1 MLKEIFLKPELANQ
15 VPESS
20 YIVIADVRKSTEAIK
35 KGFQREVNMVGAACI
50 AVVRNNFPQ
59 GTIPYVF
66 GGDGAT
72 FLVPDVHLKSLTDL
86 LRAVQTTVRINL
98 KLSLRVGAVS
108 TAELRAANAD
118 VFLRIEGCGE
128 EEKIYFLQGSGLTLA
143 DKMIKERDSRSD
155 ENSSLLNFVGA
166 DLSGLSC
173 RMLPFQSL
181 RGSIFSFIID
191 FNAAAGEENRILSK
205 LYSTLTEGGEIER
218 LRPLQ
223 KSNTRRKWLSKS
235 WLIEAK
241 LFSSRARIISM
252 FRGFIKTI
260 IENIM
265 TQFVFKFDL
274 KNAMTGLP
282 SEYSEQMLIQS
293 DWIKFNGSLS
303 LILDMNTAEKKKFCG
318 ELELLENQGLLFF
331 GMHQS
336 QSALV
341 ICHLNSESQKKH
353 FHFVDGSDGGLTF
366 AAIQLKSKKMNF
378 SAAVGAGVPRRG

>member
-1 MLKEIFLKPELANQ
+1 MLKDMFLKPESTNQ

-86 LRAVQTTVRINL
+86 LEAVQTSVRVKF
-98 KLSLRVGAVS
+98 KLSLRIGAVS
-108 TAELRAANAD
+108 VAELRSANAD
-118 VFLRIEGCGE
+118 VFVRSEDCGE
-128 EEKIYFLQGSGLTLA
+128 EEEVFFLHGSGLNLA
-143 DKMIKERDSRSD
+143 DKWIKERDSRGD
-155 ENSSLLNFVGA
+155 ENSSRLDYAKAN
-166 DLSGLSC
+166 LSGLSC
-173 RMLPFQSL
+173 RMLPFHSL
-181 RGSIFSFIID
+181 RGSVFSFIVD
-191 FNAAAGEENRILSK
+191 FNVPTEEQHNISQK
-205 LYSTLTEGGEIER
+205 LFSTLAEDGDIER

-223 KSNTRRKWLSKS
+223 KSNTGRNWLAKS
-235 WLIEAK
+235 WMIEAK
-241 LFSSRARIISM
+241 LFSSRAGKMSM
-252 FRGFIKTI
+252 LRGFIKTI

-265 TQFVFKFDL
+265 TKFVFKFDL

-293 DWIKFNGSLS
+293 DWVKFNGALY
-303 LILDMNTAEKKKFCG
+303 LILDMNPAEEKKFCG
-318 ELELLENQGLLFF
+318 ELELLENQGLLFY
-331 GMHQS
+331 GMHKS
-336 QSALV
+336 NSSLV

-378 SAAVGAGVPRRG
+378 AAAIKY

>member
-1 MLKEIFLKPELANQ
+1 MLKEIFLKLESTNQ

-86 LRAVQTTVRINL
+86 LEAVQTTVRVKF

-108 TAELRAANAD
+108 VAELRSANAD
-118 VFLRIEGCGE
+118 VFVRSEGCGE
-128 EEKIYFLQGSGLTLA
+128 EEEIYFLQGNGLTLA
-143 DKMIKERDSRSD
+143 DKLIKERDSRSD

-173 RMLPFQSL
+173 RMLPFHSL
-181 RGSIFSFIID
+181 RGSVFSFIVD
-191 FNAAAGEENRILSK
+191 FNVPTEEQHKISQK
-205 LYSTLTEGGEIER
+205 LFSTLAEDGDIER
-218 LRPLQ
+218 FRPVQ
-223 KSNTRRKWLSKS
+223 KYNTRRKWLPKS

-241 LFSSRARIISM
+241 LFSSGTGRMSM
-252 FRGFIKTI
+252 IGIFIKKV
-260 IENIM
+260 IENI
-265 TQFVFKFDL
+265 FSKLVFKF
-274 KNAMTGLP
+274 NIRNEITGLP

-293 DWIKFNGSLS
+293 DWVKFNGALY
-303 LILDMNTAEKKKFCG
+303 LILDMNPAEEKKFCG
-318 ELELLENQGLLFF
+318 ELELLEKQGLLFF
-331 GMHQS
+331 GLHKS
-336 QSALV
+336 SSSLV

-378 SAAVGAGVPRRG
+378 ASAIKY